1 VSDRRAVLIVAAVMA
16 VVVAVGLLALLAD
29 VLRVVVG
36 MLILILPGYAI
47 ARALL
52 PPGSL
57 DASRRAAVALTSG
70 VGLMVVGGLLLN
82 RMPPGLSGPAWL
94 ALIVIVV
101 LVSIRFAVARGHIAP
116 GSWASPRR
124 WLEVARSGHRWL
136 AGQRG
141 SADATRPL
149 SAVGATFA
157 PGSPARTW
165 LGSRAPGIPGVPAL
179 TVTLAILLAIAAL
192 SLAREG
198 AVQQDRAQEF
208 TEFWAVLGQA
218 GPGEVRLGIASH
230 EPSRTEYSVRVES
243 GGRSFATF
251 DRISLDPGESWET
264 TVTLPVVPGP
274 LSTGAG
280 PLPSGA
286 TPAPVLALPM
296 RAILF
301 RAGSATP
308 YREVTLHGPA
318 PS

>member
-1 VSDRRAVLIVAAVMA
+1 MSDRRAVLIVAAV
-16 VVVAVGLLALLAD
+16 VAVEAAALLVLVAEE
-29 VLRVVVG
+29 LRVVVG
-36 MLILILPGYAI
+36 TLVLILPGYAI
-47 ARALL
+47 ARVLL

-57 DASRRAAVALTSG
+57 DASRRAAVALASG

-82 RMPPGLSGPAWL
+82 RLPPGLSGPAWL
-94 ALIVIVV
+94 ALSVMAV
-101 LVSIRFAVARGHIAP
+101 LVSIRFAVARGHIAS

-124 WLEVARSGHRWL
+124 WLEVAHSGHTSL
-136 AGQRG
+136 ADQRG

-149 SAVGATFA
+149 SVAGAAFV
-157 PGSPARTW
+157 PGSPARTS
-165 LGSRAPGIPGVPAL
+165 LDSRAPGPPLVPVL
-179 TVTLAILLAIAAL
+179 TLTLAILLAIAAL
-192 SLAREG
+192 PLAREG
-198 AVQQDRAQEF
+198 AVQQDRAQAF

-218 GPGEVRLGIASH
+218 GPGEVRLGITSH
-230 EPSRTEYSVRVES
+230 EPSRTVYSVRVES
-243 GGRSFATF
+243 GGRSFAAF
-251 DRISLDPGESWET
+251 DRISLDPGGSWET
-264 TVTLPVVPGP
+264 TVTLPVMPGP

-301 RAGSATP
+301 RAASAMP